1 MRTRSCRALQQRYK
15 MKDFYPQAK
24 GKPSLAD
31 KGLEH
36 HIFISLTDVKR
47 KCWKQKK
54 GGEKEYKSP
63 KGESDTLD
71 RAGAMEM
78 GTREQVW
85 G

>member
-1 MRTRSCRALQQRYK
+1 MQRYK

-54 GGEKEYKSP
+54 RGGERVQ
-63 KGESDTLD
+63 ESK
-71 RAGAMEM
+71 R
-78 GTREQVW
+78 RE
-85 G
+85 

>member
-1 MRTRSCRALQQRYK
+1 MQRYK

-47 KCWKQKK
+47 KCWKQKT
-54 GGEKEYKSP
+54 GREKEYKSP
-63 KGESDTLD
+63 KAESFESGCVTIAKHMQVT
-71 RAGAMEM
+71 AGQ
-78 GTREQVW
+78 GK
-85 G
+85 GLL